1 VVAGDFSVLRSAD
14 STTSA
19 GLPIATMNRD
29 TISLLGLRIYAY
41 HGVLEE
47 EKAAGQE
54 FVVDVTLDVDL
65 AGPASSD
72 DLADTIDY
80 GALAAA
86 IHERVAG
93 EQWNLIERVAGRV
106 ADLAME
112 DERVV
117 GVDVRVHKPSAP
129 IAVPFDDVVVE
140 LQRSR

>member
-1 VVAGDFSVLRSAD
+1 
-14 STTSA
+14 
-19 GLPIATMNRD
+19 M
-29 TISLLGLRIYAY
+29 SLLGLRIFAY

-47 EKAAGQE
+47 EKSSGQE

-86 IHERVAG
+86 IHERVVG

-106 ADLAME
+106 ADLVME

-117 GVDVRVHKPSAP
+117 GVEVRVHKPAAP
-129 IAVPFDDVVVE
+129 IAVPFDDVVVQ